1 MARAQGDRHRTGP
14 ETWSPAKKKYKNKE
28 KEVFKAYTKE
38 KTQAQEIISSLL
50 FYVTVIYIYIY
61 ILVCDQREVWCSRFT
76 QPDSKHT
83 L

>member
-50 FYVTVIYIYIY
+50 FYVTVIYIYIS
-61 ILVCDQREVWCSRFT
+61 L
-76 QPDSKHT
+76 
-83 L
+83 